1 MGYCQGEVMSYVIM
15 VVIGGVL
22 GWLAS
27 MVMRTDAQQGIL
39 LNVIVGIVGALIGG
53 ILLSPMVGSGSI
65 VDGDYSVA
73 SLGVSFVGALV
84 LLAVLNLLWRGRVR

>member
-1 MGYCQGEVMSYVIM
+1 MSYVIM